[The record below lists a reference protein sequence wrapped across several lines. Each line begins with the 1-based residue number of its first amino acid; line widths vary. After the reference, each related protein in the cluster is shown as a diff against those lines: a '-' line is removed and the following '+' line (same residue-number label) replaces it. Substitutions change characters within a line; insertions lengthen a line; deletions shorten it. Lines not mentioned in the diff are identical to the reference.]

1 MLGHTLVPGL
11 IPTGTLLYHGTTK
24 NEIPQTS
31 EWTSL
36 DPEFSRGF
44 CRKERLG
51 DGCWHLTMVATR
63 PLKMLYFDGSSAAK
77 MWGGSL
83 DSQDVLIWGGVQL
96 NRTWDEYSRIKD
108 LCNWGKVYG
117 IDAFLRLV
125 LSPFLVLR

>member
-1 MLGHTLVPGL
+1 
-11 IPTGTLLYHGTTK
+11 
-24 NEIPQTS
+24 
-31 EWTSL
+31 
-36 DPEFSRGF
+36 
-44 CRKERLG
+44 
-51 DGCWHLTMVATR
+51 MVATR